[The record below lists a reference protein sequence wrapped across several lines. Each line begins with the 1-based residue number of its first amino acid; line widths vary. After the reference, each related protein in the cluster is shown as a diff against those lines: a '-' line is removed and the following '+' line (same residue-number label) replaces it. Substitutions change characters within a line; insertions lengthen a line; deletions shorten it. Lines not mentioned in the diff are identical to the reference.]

1 MTNKFNPN
9 GRILW
14 EGLSPID
21 QKPIVCIV
29 TGLGKGKSQNPKTGH
44 MGQTWIIRQDIP
56 PHEGH
61 KNGENRSVCG
71 SCPHAGYNNG
81 SCYVRWFQAPL
92 SVYKCYKRGGYKH
105 FEDKDLDLFNGIALR
120 LGSAGDPSV
129 VPIEI
134 WQKLLT
140 RVRSH
145 TGYTHQWKEDFA
157 QAYKGICQASCDGLL
172 DYVEASSHGWKCFR
186 VKHKDSPTPKGAINC
201 PASIEQGQSTQCS
214 MCSLC
219 DGATADIYI
228 NAHGNTANRVPIE
241 A

>member
-1 MTNKFNPN
+1 M
-9 GRILW
+9 I
-14 EGLSPID
+14 
-21 QKPIVCIV
+21 
-29 TGLGKGKSQNPKTGH
+29 
-44 MGQTWIIRQDIP
+44 QTWILRTDVKP
-56 PHEGH
+56 NEAFKDDRG
-61 KNGENRSVCG
+61 KAVCG
-71 SCPHAGYNNG
+71 NCPHHGSRKG
-81 SCYVRWFQAPL
+81 SCYVRWYHAPL
-92 SVYKCYKRGGYKH
+92 SVWNCFKRGNYPHIGNDWH
-105 FEDKDLDLFNGIALR
+105 LFDGKALR
-120 LGSAGDPSV
+120 MGSAGDPAMFGV
-129 VPIEI
+129 EI
-134 WQKLLT
+134 WQKMLKNAKN
-140 RVRSH
+140 H

>member
-1 MTNKFNPN
+1 MANKFNPN

-105 FEDKDLDLFNGIALR
+105 FEDKDLDWPR
-120 LGSAGDPSV
+120 LSRRTQCAEYVQDGKRSMPRDPEPVS
-129 VPIEI
+129 
-134 WQKLLT
+134 
-140 RVRSH
+140 
-145 TGYTHQWKEDFA
+145 YTH
-157 QAYKGICQASCDGLL
+157 LTL
-172 DYVEASSHGWKCFR
+172 
-186 VKHKDSPTPKGAINC
+186 PK
-201 PASIEQGQSTQCS
+201 
-214 MCSLC
+214 
-219 DGATADIYI
+219 IYS
-228 NAHGNTANRVPIE
+228 V
-241 A
+241 